1 MKRNGLVLEGGGMRG
16 GYTAGVLDAFIE
28 EGVAFDYCIGVS
40 AGACNALSYIGKQ
53 KGRYIRANTDYL
65 RDPRYMGFRCMLKT
79 GHFLGNRF
87 IFDDITNELVP
98 LDFDAF
104 ARETPYCPFT
114 VVTTDCFTGKARYD
128 VISDLHEQW
137 RLVEASSSLPLIS
150 PAVAYE
156 GTMLMDG
163 GASDSIPIRRAQE
176 DGCTRLVAVLTQHAA
191 YRKKKSRAQAMLRIV
206 YGRKYPQLVEALGRR
221 HTVYNEQLDYAAEQE
236 KAGSVYLIRPTNPVA
251 VGRMERNP
259 EKIRALYQIGYLD
272 GKANA
277 ARVKAFL
284 REEDSP

>member
-1 MKRNGLVLEGGGMRG
+1 
-16 GYTAGVLDAFIE
+16 
-28 EGVAFDYCIGVS
+28 
-40 AGACNALSYIGKQ
+40 
-53 KGRYIRANTDYL
+53 
-65 RDPRYMGFRCMLKT
+65 
-79 GHFLGNRF
+79 
-87 IFDDITNELVP
+87 
-98 LDFDAF
+98 
-104 ARETPYCPFT
+104 
-114 VVTTDCFTGKARYD
+114 
-128 VISDLHEQW
+128 
-137 RLVEASSSLPLIS
+137 
-150 PAVAYE
+150 
-156 GTMLMDG
+156 MDG

-206 YGRKYPQLVEALGRR
+206 YGRKYPQLVEALERR

-251 VGRMERNP
+251 LGRMERNP

-277 ARVKAFL
+277 ARVKVFL

>member
-1 MKRNGLVLEGGGMRG
+1 MYVDIGMDLAVRASQVLGVFDLDNTSWSKRTRE
-16 GYTAGVLDAFIE
+16 
-28 EGVAFDYCIGVS
+28 
-40 AGACNALSYIGKQ
+40 
-53 KGRYIRANTDYL
+53 
-65 RDPRYMGFRCMLKT
+65 
-79 GHFLGNRF
+79 FL
-87 IFDDITNELVP
+87 
-98 LDFDAF
+98 
-104 ARETPYCPFT
+104 
-114 VVTTDCFTGKARYD
+114 
-128 VISDLHEQW
+128 Q
-137 RLVEASSSLPLIS
+137 
-150 PAVAYE
+150 
-156 GTMLMDG
+156 
-163 GASDSIPIRRAQE
+163 RAQE

>member
-1 MKRNGLVLEGGGMRG
+1 MRG

-28 EGVAFDYCIGVS
+28 EGITFDYCIGVS

-65 RDPRYMGFRCMLKT
+65 RDPRYMGLRCMLKT

-87 IFDDITNELVP
+87 IFDDITNDLVP

-104 ARETPYCPFT
+104 ARETPSCPFT

-128 VISDLHEQW
+128 VISDLHKQW

-150 PAVAYE
+150 PTVPY
-156 GTMLMDG
+156 GKTVLMDG
-163 GASDSIPIRRAQE
+163 GASDSIPIRRAQA
-176 DGCTRLVAVLTQHAA
+176 DGCTRLVAILTQDAS
-191 YRKKKSRAQAMLRIV
+191 YRKKKSRVLALLRIV
-206 YGRKYPQLVEALGRR
+206 YGRKYPKLVGALKNR

-236 KAGSVYLIRPTNPVA
+236 KAGTVFLIRPTNPVV

-277 ARVKAFL
+277 AKVKAFL
-284 REEDSP
+284 GKEDNR